1 MYIPVQVIDIAR
13 CYPPQPE
20 MGEYPGRDF
29 TEVPEGSTSVAP
41 SPPRA
46 PKRQRIADVV
56 EDSEDLED
64 TRFTLGDDVNSAI
77 PASPLSR
84 RPPS

>member
-1 MYIPVQVIDIAR
+1 
-13 CYPPQPE
+13 

-29 TEVPEGSTSVAP
+29 AEVPEGLTSVAP
-41 SPPRA
+41 SSPRA

-56 EDSEDLED
+56 EDSEDPDD
-64 TRFTLGDDVNSAI
+64 THFTSGDDDTSAI

-84 RPPS
+84 RPPPRTEKKVLLKFGINAL

>member
-1 MYIPVQVIDIAR
+1 
-13 CYPPQPE
+13 

-29 TEVPEGSTSVAP
+29 IEVPEGSTSAAP

-56 EDSEDLED
+56 DDSEDLDD
-64 TRFTLGDDVNSAI
+64 THFTSGDDDNSAI

-84 RPPS
+84 RPSPRTEKKTLPKFRIDAL